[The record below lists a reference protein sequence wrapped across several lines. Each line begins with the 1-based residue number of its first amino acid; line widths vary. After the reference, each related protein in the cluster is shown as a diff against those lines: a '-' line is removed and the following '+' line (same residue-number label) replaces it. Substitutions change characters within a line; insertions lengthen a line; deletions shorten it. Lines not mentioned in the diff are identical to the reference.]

1 MATAMEMELRERLSR
16 LEQDVKHLSKTLET
30 SNELVRDLHDAFNQA
45 KGAKWAFYAVAGAV
59 GFVGSKAGAF
69 LASVA
74 GFLPR

>member
-59 GFVGSKAGAF
+59 GFAGSKAGAF